1 MSEKNTREQIVDA
14 ADLLV
19 YQQGF
24 EHTSFSDIAGSVGIS
39 RGNFYYHFRTKDE
52 ILAAVIERRMEN
64 TRAMLETWVREHD
77 DPVDRIRS
85 FVNILILNR
94 GHIKQYGCPVG
105 TLTSELAKL
114 NHHSLADANKVFSL
128 FRNWLRKQFTA
139 MGRKQDADE
148 LAMHVLAF
156 SQGVAT
162 LANAFPSDK
171 FIRFEVEMMDAWL
184 TALSNEAGA
193 RQ

>member
-1 MSEKNTREQIVDA
+1 MSEKNTRDQIIDA

-19 YQQGF
+19 YRQGF

-39 RGNFYYHFRTKDE
+39 RGNFYYHFKTKDE

-64 TRAMLETWVREHD
+64 TRAMLDLWTREHD
-77 DPVDRIRS
+77 NPVDRIRS

-94 GHIKQYGCPVG
+94 GNIKQYGCPVG

-114 NHHSLADANKVFSL
+114 NHHSLAEANKVFSL
-128 FRNWLRKQFTA
+128 FRNWLRKQFIA
-139 MGRKQDADE
+139 MGRKQDAEE

-162 LANAFPSDK
+162 LVNAFPSDK
-171 FIRFEVEMMDAWL
+171 FIRYEVEMMDAWL
-184 TALSNEAGA
+184 AGLDDEPDT
-193 RQ
+193 R